1 MAIPLQKRRLRDLA
15 EMQDDPY
22 PNITLHPNDDLTR
35 ACLILSPEGQDPLH
49 LTMVLNDFPLSAPR
63 VTIQSRIS
71 HPNVFGTYICASILN
86 TAEGYTPAYTLKS
99 IAIQLLS
106 FFSSET
112 LEQDGDGQNV
122 DLGQYRERRSN
133 IRDSWHCIACGFDDE
148 TRNREKQSRR
158 LGEYFRSVAVPAS
171 RRDRKRV
178 LSRQDSDD
186 TSGTGRRQVKIPKL
200 KEAEHKGLDKTTNA
214 IIPANECAP
223 FTTGPTQKMI
233 ALPDEILLKV
243 FSDLSNKD
251 LWALAKVCP
260 VTNEILYSYDC
271 IRLRELQ
278 CFCYKESFMK
288 VKLGIGVHIR
298 RKGCEGTFESEFDL
312 LSQEAFRD
320 YGIRTS
326 VQGLGFEHWMPL
338 PLSRRHWRWVRA
350 DVSSSLEQLADAA
363 SLKEVSAVN
372 VIYHFMNDI
381 VVKFSQA
388 AEDYFDTDSQSSLNH
403 ASEKAIKSYFA
414 LFHLLL
420 CLATENPAIIHDAD
434 AKIHSFLDGQ
444 TSKSSCPNLGHLLVA
459 TLVSNV
465 GLTEQLRFAIIKEA
479 ILRNVVWML
488 DPTGA
493 GMRELAYLEPSPI
506 SEYRLRRTFQAS
518 RTSYRLLMFLALFC
532 QTVRGRA
539 PSLDSLC
546 DAIFDIHGATP
557 PRVVNYMVGKIKR
570 IKDIDSFPSFFVA
583 MGLTELPTKET
594 LTGFLRSTVKESEEV
609 GYSRM
614 PLAQGDLLA
623 LRKTCEPEVEVT
635 RGVVCGLAT
644 ASYEWVSFFPNGG
657 RGEDR
662 TGRSK
667 GVRY

>member
-1 MAIPLQKRRLRDLA
+1 MPLQKRRLRDLA

-63 VTIQSRIS
+63 VTIQSEIS

-106 FFSSET
+106 FFSSGT
-112 LEQDGDGQNV
+112 LEQNGNGRKA
-122 DLGQYRERRSN
+122 DLGQYRQLRSD
-133 IRDSWHCIACGFDDE
+133 IRGSYHCVACGFNDE
-148 TRNREKQSRR
+148 VRNGEKQARR
-158 LGEYFRSVAVPAS
+158 LEEYFRSVDVAAS
-171 RRDRKRV
+171 RQNRKRV
-178 LSRQDSDD
+178 LSRQDPDD
-186 TSGTGRRQVKIPKL
+186 TSGTGRRQLKIPKL
-200 KEAEHKGLDKTTNA
+200 KEAEQKELDETTNA
-214 IIPANECAP
+214 IIPANEYAP
-223 FTTGPTQKMI
+223 FTMGPTQKII
-233 ALPDEILLKV
+233 ALPDEILLMV
-243 FSDLSNKD
+243 FSDLSDKD
-251 LWALAKVCP
+251 LWALANVCP

-271 IRLRELQ
+271 MRLRELQ
-278 CFCYKESFMK
+278 CFFSKESFMK

-312 LSQEAFRD
+312 LSQRAFRV

-338 PLSRRHWRWVRA
+338 PLSRRHWRSVRA

-363 SLKEVSAVN
+363 SLKEVSDVN

-388 AEDYFDTDSQSSLNH
+388 AEECFDTNSQSSLNH
-403 ASEKAIKSYFA
+403 ASEKAVESFFA

-420 CLATENPAIIHDAD
+420 CLATENSTIIHAAD

-465 GLTEQLRFAIIKEA
+465 GLTEQLQLAIIKEA

-493 GMRELAYLEPSPI
+493 GMPELAYLEPSPV
-506 SEYRLRRTFQAS
+506 SEYRLRHTFQAS
-518 RTSYRLLMFLALFC
+518 RTSY
-532 QTVRGRA
+532 
-539 PSLDSLC
+539 PSSC
-546 DAIFDIHGATP
+546 
-557 PRVVNYMVGKIKR
+557 
-570 IKDIDSFPSFFVA
+570 S
-583 MGLTELPTKET
+583 
-594 LTGFLRSTVKESEEV
+594 
-609 GYSRM
+609 
-614 PLAQGDLLA
+614 
-623 LRKTCEPEVEVT
+623 
-635 RGVVCGLAT
+635 
-644 ASYEWVSFFPNGG
+644 
-657 RGEDR
+657 
-662 TGRSK
+662 
-667 GVRY
+667 

>member
-63 VTIQSRIS
+63 VTIQSQVS

-99 IAIQLLS
+99 IAIQLLC

-112 LEQDGDGQNV
+112 LEQDGDGQRV

-133 IRDSWHCIACGFDDE
+133 IRDSWHW
-148 TRNREKQSRR
+148 
-158 LGEYFRSVAVPAS
+158 
-171 RRDRKRV
+171 
-178 LSRQDSDD
+178 
-186 TSGTGRRQVKIPKL
+186 
-200 KEAEHKGLDKTTNA
+200 
-214 IIPANECAP
+214 
-223 FTTGPTQKMI
+223 PTENMI
-233 ALPDEILLKV
+233 ALPDEILLMV

-278 CFCYKESFMK
+278 CFCFKESFMK
-288 VKLGIGVHIR
+288 VKLGIGIHIR
-298 RKGCEGTFESEFDL
+298 RNGCEGTFESEFDL

-363 SLKEVSAVN
+363 SLKEVSDVD

-381 VVKFSQA
+381 IVKFSRA
-388 AEDYFDTDSQSSLNH
+388 AEECFDTDSQSSLNH

-420 CLATENPAIIHDAD
+420 CLATENPAIIHAAD
-434 AKIHSFLDGQ
+434 AKIHSFLEGQ

-465 GLTEQLRFAIIKEA
+465 GLTERLKFAIIKEA

-532 QTVRGRA
+532 RVVRGQTSSGQV
-539 PSLDSLC
+539 PSLDSVC
-546 DAIFDIHGATP
+546 NAIFDIHGATP
-557 PRVVNYMVGKIKR
+557 PRMVDYMAGKIKR

-594 LTGFLRSTVKESEEV
+594 LTGFLRSTVTESEEV

-623 LRKTCEPEVEVT
+623 LRKIREPEVEVT
-635 RGVVCGLAT
+635 RGVVLILGPSSYISSGLEA
-644 ASYEWVSFFPNGG
+644 EPKGNGEA
-657 RGEDR
+657 RVED
-662 TGRSK
+662 SK
-667 GVRY
+667 GHWNYTCIWACTAEY